1 MPAPKK
7 FLSKAQRIEQKS
19 LSDARGYFRKNP
31 GEGFLDSQGVPYKVR
46 EHMLIEPPLN
56 RSSRDLQS
64 IIKEDARNSPAAK
77 RGGTVPSSR
86 VKKTKMSEQKLTKI
100 GDAIN
105 TGLTP
110 ERERVLRLL
119 SKLPREQMAKIFRAL
134 TEGGYAME

>member
-1 MPAPKK
+1 
-7 FLSKAQRIEQKS
+7 
-19 LSDARGYFRKNP
+19 
-31 GEGFLDSQGVPYKVR
+31 
-46 EHMLIEPPLN
+46 
-56 RSSRDLQS
+56 
-64 IIKEDARNSPAAK
+64 
-77 RGGTVPSSR
+77 
-86 VKKTKMSEQKLTKI
+86 MSEQKLTKI